1 MRISVTYEDSDVA
14 KALSKIIKDPNS
26 EEFIKLITPMIC
38 TSQHATEYF
47 FKLML
52 GNKLPDVI
60 PNGTLCKIKVDG
72 LGYGSNRDMIR
83 KLYADEDDRVIVTI
97 KEFRGY
103 HEYSQYH
110 IAYKN
115 VLQDGT
121 SKDESTYVRIEEL
134 EVIEEF

>member
-1 MRISVTYEDSDVA
+1 MRISVTYENSDVA
-14 KALSKIIKDPNS
+14 KALGRIIKDPNV
-26 EEFIKLITPMIC
+26 EEFVKLITPMIC
-38 TSQHATEYF
+38 TSQYATEYF

-60 PNGTLCKIKVDG
+60 PDGTLCKLSVNSLSYSSNKKAIKERFG
-72 LGYGSNRDMIR
+72 
-83 KLYADEDDRVIVTI
+83 DEDGKVVVTI

-110 IAYKN
+110 IEYTD
-115 VLQDGT
+115 VLDNGT
-121 SKDESTYVRIEEL
+121 TKRDTVYVQHKDL